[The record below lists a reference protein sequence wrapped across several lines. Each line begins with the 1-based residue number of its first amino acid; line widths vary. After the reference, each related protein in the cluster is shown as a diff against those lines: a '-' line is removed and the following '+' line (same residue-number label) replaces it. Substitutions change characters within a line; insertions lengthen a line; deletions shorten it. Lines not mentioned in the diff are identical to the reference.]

1 MKCYTSVSALDTE
14 TSPSL
19 SENMPTESSIAA
31 ATSPASISAIV
42 PARNEE
48 LSIAACIE
56 SLARQPEIA
65 EILVVNDQS
74 TDKTAEIVH
83 GLMRDIPNLR
93 LLETKGLPPGWVGK
107 NNAVALGAREASQPW
122 LLFTDADAEHLPGAA
137 AKALQF
143 AQETG
148 ASLVSFSPEQITEKW
163 YEKSLIPFIYC
174 RLDRKFTYASVNDP
188 ASPDAA
194 ANGQFLMIRRDA
206 YDAIGGHA
214 SVAAEVLEDVALA
227 RRVKS
232 AGYSLAFNSGKGIV
246 RVRMYRSFASMW
258 EGWTK
263 NLYPLMGGTPVATFR
278 ELESTFPWVV
288 LLVLLLGIKFPFAM
302 FAGVWL
308 LVFRQ
313 INYGSELTRNQF
325 RFSFI
330 LYYVPAVVLYAGVL
344 WASYRHHAR
353 GKVEWKGR
361 EYTVQASGTL
371 KKLDSGSLNADK
383 TSWS

>member
-1 MKCYTSVSALDTE
+1 MSNE
-14 TSPSL
+14 PS
-19 SENMPTESSIAA
+19 MAAPTPPS
-31 ATSPASISAIV
+31 SISAIV

-74 TDKTAEIVH
+74 TDKTAGIVR
-83 GLMRDIPNLR
+83 GLLHDIPNLR
-93 LLETKGLPPGWVGK
+93 LLETNGVPPGWVGK
-107 NNAVALGAREASQPW
+107 NNAVALGAREAAQPW

-137 AKALQF
+137 AKALQV

-148 ASLVSFSPEQITEKW
+148 AALVSFSPEQITKKW

-174 RLDRKFTYASVNDP
+174 RLARKFTYAAVNDP

-194 ANGQFLMIRRDA
+194 ANGQFLMTRRDA

-214 SVAAEVLEDVALA
+214 SIAGEVLEDVALA
-227 RRVKS
+227 CRIKS
-232 AGYSLAFNSGKGIV
+232 AGYRLAFNSGKGIL

-278 ELESTFPWVV
+278 ELESTFPWVA
-288 LLVLLLGIKFPFAM
+288 LLVLLLGVKFPFAM

-308 LVFRQ
+308 LIFRQ

-325 RFSFI
+325 PFSFI
-330 LYYVPAVVLYAGVL
+330 LYYLPAVMLYAGVL
-344 WASYRHHAR
+344 WASYRHHAK
-353 GKVEWKGR
+353 GQVEWKGR
-361 EYTVQASGTL
+361 EYTVHASGTL
-371 KKLDSGSLNADK
+371 K
-383 TSWS
+383 

>member
-1 MKCYTSVSALDTE
+1 MS
-14 TSPSL
+14 
-19 SENMPTESSIAA
+19 NESSNAA
-31 ATSPASISAIV
+31 FSTPASISAIV

-74 TDKTAEIVH
+74 TDKTAEIVR
-83 GLMRDIPNLR
+83 GLMHDIPNLR
-93 LLETKGLPPGWVGK
+93 LLETNGVPSGWVGK

-137 AKALQF
+137 AKALQI

-174 RLDRKFTYASVNDP
+174 RLARKYTYAAVNDP

-214 SVAAEVLEDVALA
+214 SVAAQVLEDVALA
-227 RRVKS
+227 RRAKS
-232 AGYSLAFNSGKGIV
+232 AGYRLSFSSGKGIV

-308 LVFRQ
+308 LILRQ

-330 LYYVPAVVLYAGVL
+330 LYYGPAVVLYAGVL

-361 EYTVQASGTL
+361 EYRVQASGTL
-371 KKLDSGSLNADK
+371 KKAGFREP
-383 TSWS
+383 

>member
-1 MKCYTSVSALDTE
+1 
-14 TSPSL
+14 
-19 SENMPTESSIAA
+19 
-31 ATSPASISAIV
+31 
-42 PARNEE
+42 
-48 LSIAACIE
+48 
-56 SLARQPEIA
+56 
-65 EILVVNDQS
+65 
-74 TDKTAEIVH
+74 
-83 GLMRDIPNLR
+83 
-93 LLETKGLPPGWVGK
+93 
-107 NNAVALGAREASQPW
+107 
-122 LLFTDADAEHLPGAA
+122 
-137 AKALQF
+137 
-143 AQETG
+143 
-148 ASLVSFSPEQITEKW
+148 
-163 YEKSLIPFIYC
+163 
-174 RLDRKFTYASVNDP
+174 
-188 ASPDAA
+188 
-194 ANGQFLMIRRDA
+194 MIRRDA

-246 RVRMYRSFASMW
+246 RVRMYRSFASVW